1 MTEKTVDSDEI
12 FTVEIIPFIVA
23 LALAPLVLGAPAWG
37 HMMLADEFNLN
48 ISFLSFIAVFP
59 AAALPFGTPSY
70 LVFGAPAFWL
80 AIRHGT
86 STSAAGLAANVVSI
100 PFVAFYFFAFEEHV
114 EIGSVVV
121 IYLLFGSVFAT
132 IWGGI
137 FGTIYNR
144 FPKESSN
151 A

>member
-1 MTEKTVDSDEI
+1 MTEQTVDRDEI
-12 FTVEIIPFIVA
+12 FTVETIPFIVA

-37 HMMLADEFNLN
+37 YMMLADEFNLN

-86 STSAAGLAANVVSI
+86 STSAAGQAANVVSV
-100 PFVAFYFFAFEEHV
+100 PFVVLFFFVFIERAQIES
-114 EIGSVVV
+114 ILV
-121 IYLLFGSVFAT
+121 IYLFFGSIFAAA
-132 IWGGI
+132 WGGI
-137 FGTIYNR
+137 FGTIYR
-144 FPKESSN
+144 WLAKERTN